1 MTRLARFRAGA
12 APVGSVADER
22 RRGGHGT
29 RRAPRALPLLLALLG
44 LWSAAGVIT
53 APPAAAHAEL
63 VSTDPA
69 EGARLAE
76 APDQVTLTFTEG
88 VSLGAGYARVLDAS
102 GERVDAGDA
111 TVEGDAVVVPL
122 RAGLTD
128 DGYLVTYRVV
138 SADSHPISGAFS
150 FVVGDGELLAADAVA
165 GAGDTDPVV
174 AAALPAAR
182 WLGFAGLSLAI
193 GVPVLLLAAWPAGW
207 ASPRLRRMTT
217 GGLAAVAAGA
227 ALSFLLQ
234 GPYAAGSGLSS
245 IADPALLQATAASG
259 NGAAHLVRI
268 VLVAALAVV
277 LRAVWRRGSPSLP
290 DVLVGGVLAVALV
303 GTVAAVGHP
312 VAGPLPGLAVAAA
325 AVHVGAMVVWLGGLA
340 GLLGGVL
347 REDAPADD
355 VARALPPFSRLAAG
369 SVTALVVTGVV
380 QSVREV
386 GSPTALVTTTYGWLL
401 LAKLALVLLLLAAAG
416 VSRVWVQQH
425 LGVRRARPAP
435 RRRVTAHAFSAS
447 AEEPPPDPVASSAA
461 GARAEVQAA
470 AAAAERPALRR
481 SVLVELAVGLVVL
494 ALSAVLVGTPPARA
508 QVAQPVDVTLPV
520 QTAAGEDGSVQ
531 MSVDPA
537 ATGPN
542 TLHVYL
548 LDERGQLTQ
557 PVDIRV
563 TLTEPAQQIGPID
576 VVLAPA
582 GPGHYVGD
590 GMAIPGAGTWTLA
603 VTVRLDEFTAG
614 SATTTFP
621 AR

>member
-1 MTRLARFRAGA
+1 VR
-12 APVGSVADER
+12 
-22 RRGGHGT
+22 
-29 RRAPRALPLLLALLG
+29 RRAPGALLLLLALLG
-44 LWSAAGVIT
+44 LWSVAGVAT

-69 EGARLAE
+69 EGARLPE
-76 APDQVTLTFTEG
+76 APDRVTLTFTEG

-102 GERVDAGDA
+102 GARVDAGDA
-111 TVEGDAVVVPL
+111 TVEGDTVVVPL
-122 RAGLTD
+122 RADLPD

-138 SADSHPISGAFS
+138 SADAHPISGAFS
-150 FVVGDGELLAADAVA
+150 FAVGDGELVAGDAGA

-174 AAALPAAR
+174 GALLPAAR

-193 GVPVLLLAAWPAGW
+193 GVPVLLLTAWPAGW
-207 ASPRLRRMTT
+207 ASARLRRLTT
-217 GGLAAVAAGA
+217 VGLVAVAGGA
-227 ALSFLLQ
+227 ALSFVLQ
-234 GPYAAGSGLSS
+234 GPYAAGSGLTTV
-245 IADPALLQATAASG
+245 ADPALLGATAASG
-259 NGAAHLVRI
+259 NGAVHLLRI

-277 LRAVWRRGSPSLP
+277 LRTVWRRGSPSLP
-290 DVLVGGVLAVALV
+290 DGVAGGVLAVALV

-312 VAGPLPGLAVAAA
+312 VAGPWPALAVTVA
-325 AVHVGAMVVWLGGLA
+325 AVHVAAMTVWLGGLA

-347 REDAPADD
+347 REEAPAAD

-386 GSPTALVTTTYGWLL
+386 GSPAALVTTTYGWVL
-401 LAKLALVLLLLAAAG
+401 LAKLALVLLLAAAG

-425 LGVRRARPAP
+425 LGVHRPRP
-435 RRRVTAHAFSAS
+435 TSRRRVTAHAFAAS
-447 AEEPPPDPVASSAA
+447 EEPEPDPVVASAA

-508 QVAQPVDVTLPV
+508 EVTQPVDVTLPV
-520 QTAAGEDGSVQ
+520 QTAAGQDGSVQ
-531 MSVDPA
+531 VSVDPA
-537 ATGPN
+537 AAGPN
-542 TLHVYL
+542 TLHLYL

-563 TLTEPAQQIGPID
+563 TLTEEAQEIGPID
-576 VVLAPA
+576 VALEPA

-621 AR
+621 VR

>member
-1 MTRLARFRAGA
+1 MD
-12 APVGSVADER
+12 DER
-22 RRGGHGT
+22 QRGGHLS
-29 RRAPRALPLLLALLG
+29 RRAPGAVLLLLALLG
-44 LWSAAGVIT
+44 LWLGAGVAT

-63 VSTDPA
+63 VSTDPG
-69 EGARLAE
+69 EGARLE
-76 APDQVTLTFTEG
+76 EPPTQVTLTFTEG
-88 VSLGAGYARVLDAS
+88 VSLGAGHTRVLDAS
-102 GERVDAGDA
+102 GERVDTGSA
-111 TVEGDAVVVPL
+111 TVEGDRVVVPL
-122 RAGLTD
+122 RGDLPD

-138 SADSHPISGAFS
+138 SADSHPVSGAFS
-150 FVVGDGELLAADAVA
+150 FVVGDGELVPTDAAA

-174 AAALPAAR
+174 GAALPAAR

-207 ASPRLRRMTT
+207 ASARLRRMVT

-227 ALSFLLQ
+227 ALTFLLQ
-234 GPYAAGSGLSS
+234 GPYAAGSGLGSV
-245 IADPALLQATAASG
+245 ADPALLAATADSA
-259 NGAAHLVRI
+259 NGVAHLLRI

-277 LRAVWRRGSPSLP
+277 LHAVWRRGNPSVV
-290 DVLVGGVLAVALV
+290 DVVAGSVLAAALV

-312 VAGPLPGLAVAAA
+312 VAGPLPALAVTAA
-325 AVHVGAMVVWLGGLA
+325 AVHVAAMVVWLGGLA

-347 REDAPADD
+347 REEAPADD
-355 VARALPPFSRLAAG
+355 LARALPPFSRLAAG

-386 GSPTALVTTTYGWLL
+386 GSPAALVTTTYGWVL

-425 LGVRRARPAP
+425 LGVRRSRPAP
-435 RRRVTAHAFSAS
+435 RRRVTAHAFAA
-447 AEEPPPDPVASSAA
+447 AEEPEPDPAVASAA

-508 QVAQPVDVTLPV
+508 EVAQPVDVTLPV

-531 MSVDPA
+531 VSVDPA
-537 ATGPN
+537 AAGPN

-548 LDERGQLTQ
+548 LDAQGQFTQ

-563 TLTEPAQQIGPID
+563 TLTEPAQEIGPID
-576 VVLAPA
+576 VALEPA

-590 GMAIPGAGTWTLA
+590 GMAVPGAGTWTLA

-614 SATTTFP
+614 TASTTFP
-621 AR
+621 VR

>member
-1 MTRLARFRAGA
+1 MR
-12 APVGSVADER
+12 
-22 RRGGHGT
+22 
-29 RRAPRALPLLLALLG
+29 RRAPGALLLLLALLG
-44 LWSAAGVIT
+44 LWSGTGVAT

-69 EGARLAE
+69 EGARLPE
-76 APDQVTLTFTEG
+76 APDRVTLTFTEG
-88 VSLGAGYARVLDAS
+88 VSLGAGYARVLDSS
-102 GERVDAGDA
+102 GQRVDAGDA
-111 TVEGDAVVVPL
+111 TVQGDAVVVPL
-122 RAGLTD
+122 RADLPD

-138 SADSHPISGAFS
+138 SADSHPISGGFS
-150 FVVGDGELLAADAVA
+150 FAVGEGRLVAADGAT

-174 AAALPAAR
+174 SALLPAAR

-193 GVPVLLLAAWPAGW
+193 GVPVLLLTAWPAGW
-207 ASPRLRRMTT
+207 TSARLRRTTT
-217 GGLAAVAAGA
+217 GGLVAVAAGA
-227 ALSFLLQ
+227 ALSLLLQ
-234 GPYAAGSGLSS
+234 GPYAAGSGLATV
-245 IADPALLQATAASG
+245 ADPALLGATAASG

-277 LRAVWRRGSPSLP
+277 LRTVWRRGSPALP
-290 DVLVGGVLAVALV
+290 DVLAGGVLALGLV

-312 VAGPLPGLAVAAA
+312 VAGPLPVLAVTAA
-325 AVHVGAMVVWLGGLA
+325 AVHVAAMAVWLGGLA

-347 REDAPADD
+347 REDAPAAD
-355 VARALPPFSRLAAG
+355 VAGALPPFSRLAAG

-386 GSPTALVTTTYGWLL
+386 GSPAALVTTTYGWVL

-425 LGVRRARPAP
+425 LGVHRSRPTP
-435 RRRVTAHAFSAS
+435 RSRVTAHAFSAS
-447 AEEPPPDPVASSAA
+447 SEPEPDPVVASAA
-461 GARAEVQAA
+461 GARAEAQAA

-481 SVLVELAVGLVVL
+481 TVLVEFAVGLVVL

-520 QTAAGEDGSVQ
+520 QTAAGQDGSVQ
-531 MSVDPA
+531 VSVDPA
-537 ATGPN
+537 AAGAN
-542 TLHVYL
+542 TLHLYL

-563 TLTEPAQQIGPID
+563 TLTEEAQEIGPID
-576 VVLAPA
+576 VPLEPA

-621 AR
+621 VR

>member
-1 MTRLARFRAGA
+1 M
-12 APVGSVADER
+12 
-22 RRGGHGT
+22 T
-29 RRAPRALPLLLALLG
+29 RRAPAAPLLLLALVG
-44 LWSAAGVIT
+44 LWSVAGVVT

-63 VSTDPA
+63 VSTAPA
-69 EGARLAE
+69 EGARLDE
-76 APDQVTLTFTEG
+76 APDRVTLTFTEG
-88 VSLGAGYARVLDAS
+88 VSLGAGYARVLDAA

-111 TVEGDAVVVPL
+111 TVEGDTVVVPL
-122 RAGLTD
+122 RADLPD

-138 SADSHPISGAFS
+138 SADSHPVSGAFS
-150 FVVGDGELLAADAVA
+150 FAVGDGELVAAADATA

-182 WLGFAGLSLAI
+182 WLGFTGLSLAI
-193 GVPVLLLAAWPAGW
+193 GVPVLLLTAWPAGW
-207 ASPRLRRMTT
+207 ASARLRRMTT
-217 GGLAAVAAGA
+217 GGLVAVAAGA

-234 GPYAAGSGLSS
+234 GAYAAGSGVTTV
-245 IADPALLQATAASG
+245 ADPALLGATAASG

-277 LRAVWRRGSPSLP
+277 LRSVWRRGGPAVM
-290 DVLVGGVLAVALV
+290 DVVAGGVLAVALV

-312 VAGPLPGLAVAAA
+312 VAGPMPGLAVTSA
-325 AVHVGAMVVWLGGLA
+325 AVHVAAMAVWLGGLA

-386 GSPTALVTTTYGWLL
+386 GSPVALVTTTYGWVL

-425 LGVRRARPAP
+425 LGVRRPRPAP
-435 RRRVTAHAFSAS
+435 RRRVTAHAFAAS
-447 AEEPPPDPVASSAA
+447 SEEPEPDPVVASAA

-508 QVAQPVDVTLPV
+508 EVAQPVDVTLPV

-531 MSVDPA
+531 VSVDPA
-537 ATGPN
+537 AAGPN
-542 TLHVYL
+542 TLHLYL

-563 TLTEPAQQIGPID
+563 ALTEEAQEIGPID
-576 VVLAPA
+576 VALEPA
-582 GPGHYVGD
+582 GPGHYVAD
-590 GMAIPGAGTWTLA
+590 GMAIPGVGTWTLA

-614 SATTTFP
+614 TASTTFP

>member
-1 MTRLARFRAGA
+1 MR
-12 APVGSVADER
+12 
-22 RRGGHGT
+22 
-29 RRAPRALPLLLALLG
+29 RRAPGALLLLLALLG
-44 LWSAAGVIT
+44 LWSATGVAT

-69 EGARLAE
+69 EGARLSE
-76 APDQVTLTFTEG
+76 APDRVTLTFTEG
-88 VSLGAGYARVLDAS
+88 VSLGAGYARVLDSS
-102 GERVDAGDA
+102 GQRVDAGDA
-111 TVEGDAVVVPL
+111 TVEGDTVAVPL
-122 RAGLTD
+122 RADLPD

-150 FVVGDGELLAADAVA
+150 FAVGDGALVAADAPS

-174 AAALPAAR
+174 GALLPAAR

-193 GVPVLLLAAWPAGW
+193 GVPLLLLTAWPAGW
-207 ASPRLRRMTT
+207 ASARLRRMTA
-217 GGLAAVAAGA
+217 GGLVAVAAGA

-234 GPYAAGSGLSS
+234 GPYAAGSGLATV
-245 IADPALLQATAASG
+245 ADPALLGATAASG

-277 LRAVWRRGSPSLP
+277 LRTVWRRGSPALP
-290 DVLVGGVLAVALV
+290 DVLSGGVLALALV

-312 VAGPLPGLAVAAA
+312 IAGPLPGLAVTAA
-325 AVHVGAMVVWLGGLA
+325 AVHVAAMAVWLGGLA

-347 REDAPADD
+347 REDAPAAD

-386 GSPTALVTTTYGWLL
+386 GSPTALVTTTYGWVL

-425 LGVRRARPAP
+425 LGVHRSRPAS

-447 AEEPPPDPVASSAA
+447 SEEPEPDPVVASAA
-461 GARAEVQAA
+461 GARAEAQAT

-508 QVAQPVDVTLPV
+508 EVAQPVDVTLPV
-520 QTAAGEDGSVQ
+520 QTAAGQDGSVQ
-531 MSVDPA
+531 VSVDPA
-537 ATGPN
+537 AAGAN
-542 TLHVYL
+542 TLHLYL

-563 TLTEPAQQIGPID
+563 TLTEEAQEIGPID
-576 VVLAPA
+576 VPLEPA
-582 GPGHYVGD
+582 GPGHYVAD

-614 SATTTFP
+614 TATTTFP
-621 AR
+621 VR

>member
-1 MTRLARFRAGA
+1 MS
-12 APVGSVADER
+12 P
-22 RRGGHGT
+22 
-29 RRAPRALPLLLALLG
+29 RAPGALLLLLALLG
-44 LWSAAGVIT
+44 LWLGAGVAT

-63 VSTDPA
+63 VSTDPG
-69 EGARLAE
+69 EGARLEE
-76 APDQVTLTFTEG
+76 APARVTLTFTEG
-88 VSLGAGYARVLDAS
+88 VSLGAGHTRVLNAS
-102 GERVDAGDA
+102 GERVDTGSA
-111 TVEGDAVVVPL
+111 TVEGDRVVVPL
-122 RAGLTD
+122 RSDLPD
-128 DGYLVTYRVV
+128 DGYLVSYRVV

-150 FVVGDGELLAADAVA
+150 FVVGDGELVPTAASDD
-165 GAGDTDPVV
+165 AGDTDPVV
-174 AAALPAAR
+174 GAALPAAR

-193 GVPVLLLAAWPAGW
+193 GVPVLLLVAWPAGW
-207 ASPRLRRMTT
+207 ASARLRRMVT

-234 GPYAAGSGLSS
+234 GPYAAGSGPGSV
-245 IADPALLQATAASG
+245 ADPALLAATADSA
-259 NGAAHLVRI
+259 NGVAHLLRI

-277 LRAVWRRGSPSLP
+277 LRSVWRRGRPSVV
-290 DVLVGGVLAVALV
+290 DAVTGGVLAAGLV

-312 VAGPLPGLAVAAA
+312 VAGPLPALAVAAA
-325 AVHVGAMVVWLGGLA
+325 AVHVAAMVVWLGGLA

-347 REDAPADD
+347 REEAPADD
-355 VARALPPFSRLAAG
+355 LARALPPFSRLAAG

-386 GSPTALVTTTYGWLL
+386 GSPAALVTTTYGWVL
-401 LAKLALVLLLLAAAG
+401 LAKLTLVLLLLAAAG

-425 LGVRRARPAP
+425 LGVRRSRPAP
-435 RRRVTAHAFSAS
+435 RRRVTAHAFAGSG
-447 AEEPPPDPVASSAA
+447 EPEPDPAVASAA

-508 QVAQPVDVTLPV
+508 EVAQPVDVALPV

-531 MSVDPA
+531 VSVDPA
-537 ATGPN
+537 AAGPN

-548 LDERGQLTQ
+548 LDERGQFTQ

-576 VVLAPA
+576 VALEPA

-614 SATTTFP
+614 TATTTFP
-621 AR
+621 VR

>member
-1 MTRLARFRAGA
+1 M
-12 APVGSVADER
+12 
-22 RRGGHGT
+22 T
-29 RRAPRALPLLLALLG
+29 RRAPGVLLLLLALLG
-44 LWSAAGVIT
+44 LWLGAGVAT

-63 VSTDPA
+63 VSTDPG
-69 EGARLAE
+69 EGARLQE
-76 APDQVTLTFTEG
+76 APDEVTLTFTEG

-102 GERVDAGDA
+102 GERVDTGSA

-122 RAGLTD
+122 RGDLPD
-128 DGYLVTYRVV
+128 VGYLVTYRVV

-150 FVVGDGELLAADAVA
+150 FVVGDGELVPTDAAA
-165 GAGDTDPVV
+165 GAGGTDPVV

-182 WLGFAGLSLAI
+182 WLGFAGLSLGL

-207 ASPRLRRMTT
+207 ASARLRRMVT

-234 GPYAAGSGLSS
+234 GPYAAGSGLAS
-245 IADPALLQATAASG
+245 IADPALLVATLTSG
-259 NGAAHLVRI
+259 NGTAQWVRFLLV
-268 VLVAALAVV
+268 LGLAGL
-277 LRAVWRRGSPSLP
+277 LRGVWRRGGPTRSE
-290 DVLVGGVLAVALV
+290 VRAGAVLAVALV
-303 GTVAAVGHP
+303 GTFALVGHP

-325 AVHVGAMVVWLGGLA
+325 AVHVAAMAVWLGGLA

-347 REDAPADD
+347 REEAPAAD
-355 VARALPPFSRLAAG
+355 VAQALPPFSRLAAG

-386 GSPTALVTTTYGWLL
+386 GSPAALVTTTYGWVL

-425 LGVRRARPAP
+425 LGVRRSRPAP
-435 RRRVTAHAFSAS
+435 RRRVTAHAFSAAS
-447 AEEPPPDPVASSAA
+447 AAEEPEPHPVVASAA

-508 QVAQPVDVTLPV
+508 EVAQPVDVTLPV
-520 QTAAGEDGSVQ
+520 QTAAGESGSVQ
-531 MSVDPA
+531 VSVDPA

-548 LDERGQLTQ
+548 LDEQGQLTQ

-563 TLTEPAQQIGPID
+563 SLTEPAQEIGPID
-576 VVLAPA
+576 VALEPA

-590 GMAIPGAGTWTLA
+590 GMAVPGAGTWTLA

-614 SATTTFP
+614 TASTTFP
-621 AR
+621 VR

>member
-1 MTRLARFRAGA
+1 M
-12 APVGSVADER
+12 
-22 RRGGHGT
+22 
-29 RRAPRALPLLLALLG
+29 RRAPAALLLLLALLG
-44 LWSAAGVIT
+44 LWLGAGVAT

-63 VSTDPA
+63 VSTDPG
-69 EGARLAE
+69 EGARLEE
-76 APDQVTLTFTEG
+76 APDRVTLTFTEG
-88 VSLGAGYARVLDAS
+88 VSLGAGHTRVLDAS
-102 GERVDAGDA
+102 GERVDTGSA
-111 TVEGDAVVVPL
+111 TVEGDSVVVPL
-122 RAGLTD
+122 RGDLPD

-150 FVVGDGELLAADAVA
+150 FVVGDGELVPADAAA

-182 WLGFAGLSLAI
+182 WLGFAGLSLAL
-193 GVPVLLLAAWPAGW
+193 GVPVLLLVAWPAGW
-207 ASPRLRRMTT
+207 ASARLRRMVT
-217 GGLAAVAAGA
+217 GGLVAVAVGA
-227 ALSFLLQ
+227 ALSLLLQ
-234 GPYAAGSGLSS
+234 GPYAAGSGPTS
-245 IADPALLQATAASG
+245 IADPALLAATADSA
-259 NGAAHLVRI
+259 NGVAHLLRI
-268 VLVAALAVV
+268 VLVAALAVL
-277 LRAVWRRGSPSLP
+277 LRTVWRRGGPSVP
-290 DVLVGGVLAVALV
+290 DGVAGGVLAVALV

-312 VAGPLPGLAVAAA
+312 VAGPLPGLAVTAA
-325 AVHVGAMVVWLGGLA
+325 AVHVAAMVVWLGGLA

-347 REDAPADD
+347 REDAPAAD

-386 GSPTALVTTTYGWLL
+386 GSPAALVTTTYGWVL

-425 LGVRRARPAP
+425 LGVRRSRPAP
-435 RRRVTAHAFSAS
+435 RRRVTAHAFAAS
-447 AEEPPPDPVASSAA
+447 EEAEPDPVVASAA
-461 GARAEVQAA
+461 GARADVQAA

-508 QVAQPVDVTLPV
+508 EVAQPVDVTLPV

-531 MSVDPA
+531 VSVDPA

-548 LDERGQLTQ
+548 LDEQGQFSQ

-563 TLTEPAQQIGPID
+563 TLTEPAQEIGPID
-576 VVLAPA
+576 VALEPA

-614 SATTTFP
+614 TASTTFP
-621 AR
+621 VR